1 MIRKKIIEHGIAL
14 VLVGIVFV
22 LISLLLIRDSAGPL
36 SDNEKLVQQYAAA
49 GFIDWNDPAQR
60 AVFKDVWNIYHPA
73 QSLKVDSLSAAITSA
88 YNSKAGLAA
97 RRPGGKTELSFP
109 ENILRLAPLYL
120 NFIFVYVIVLIFSYY
135 AAQTCGIWRFVQ
147 MKRGRSSYLQ
157 LLYVEIQHRPARSH
171 FKEICIWVVRCGRLL
186 GFALLK
192 GIIYLT
198 LFAPAYVVAYAFKTS
213 FDTDSILF
221 MIVLGAFSNGLLIT
235 YTQKF
240 FAYLI
245 SESHKGYLQTAL
257 VKNLKRSYQY
267 NSADGIPL
275 SSMLRFKK
283 VFPGH
288 VFGHIYSN
296 ARYQYLPALKE
307 QASFLITGLII
318 IEMALNIQNHLCYDL
333 LQNLL
338 YQDYTSVLIAVF
350 GIFLIIKSTEI
361 VTDVLYLRE
370 TQRYENR

>member
-1 MIRKKIIEHGIAL
+1 MIRKKIIGHSIAL

-22 LISLLLIRDSAGPL
+22 LLSFLLTRPSAGPL
-36 SDNEKLVQQYAAA
+36 TSTGILVQQYAGAD
-49 GFIDWNDPAQR
+49 FVDWNDPAQR
-60 AVFKDVWNIYHPA
+60 ALFKDVWILYHPGQA
-73 QSLKVDSLSAAITSA
+73 AKGDSLLAAIVNV
-88 YNSKAGLAA
+88 YNSKAGLTE
-97 RRPGGKTELSFP
+97 RKLHKTELSFQQKV
-109 ENILRLAPLYL
+109 LRLGPMYF
-120 NFIFVYVIVLIFSYY
+120 NFIIVYLIVLIFSYY
-135 AAQTCGIWRFVQ
+135 AAQTFGIWRFVQ

-157 LLYVEIQHRPARSH
+157 LLYAEFRQGPH
-171 FKEICIWVVRCGRLL
+171 FKGFYLWMLRCGKLL
-186 GFALLK
+186 GLTLIK
-192 GIIYLT
+192 GIIYLI
-198 LFAPAYVVAYAFKTS
+198 LFAPAYVVAYAFKTR

-240 FAYLI
+240 FAFLVN
-245 SESHKGYLQTAL
+245 ESRKGYVQTAL
-257 VKNLKRSYQY
+257 VKNLRHSYDY
-267 NSADGIPL
+267 HSADGVPL
-275 SSMLRFKK
+275 SAILRFKK

-338 YQDYTSVLIAVF
+338 YQDYISVLIASF

-361 VTDVLYLRE
+361 AADVLYLRE
-370 TQRYENR
+370 TQRYENC

>member
-1 MIRKKIIEHGIAL
+1 MIRKKIVEHSIAL
-14 VLVGIVFV
+14 VLVGVVFV
-22 LISLLLIRDSAGPL
+22 LISLLLSREGAGPL
-36 SDNEKLVQQYAAA
+36 SSEDKLVRQYAGA

-60 AVFKDVWNIYHPA
+60 AVFKDVWIIYHPGQDSKA
-73 QSLKVDSLSAAITSA
+73 DSLSAAITSA

-97 RRPGGKTELSFP
+97 RNLHKTELSFP
-109 ENILRLAPLYL
+109 EKILKLAPLYL
-120 NFIFVYVIVLIFSYY
+120 NFLLVYIIVLVFSYY
-135 AAQTCGIWRFVQ
+135 AAQTVAVWRFVQ
-147 MKRGRSSYLQ
+147 MKRRRSSYLQ
-157 LLYVEIQHRPARSH
+157 LLYVEIRQRPLRSPL
-171 FKEICIWVVRCGRLL
+171 KEICTWGFRCVRLL
-186 GFALLK
+186 GLALLK
-192 GIIYLT
+192 GILYLI
-198 LFAPAYVVAYAFKTS
+198 LFAPAYVVAYAFKTR

-240 FAYLI
+240 FAFLAG
-245 SESHKGYLQTAL
+245 ESRKGYLQTAL
-257 VKNLKRSYQY
+257 VKNLKHSYDFS
-267 NSADGIPL
+267 SADGIPF
-275 SSMLRFKK
+275 SRILRFKK
-283 VFPGH
+283 IFPEH

-333 LQNLL
+333 LQNLF
-338 YQDYTSVLIAVF
+338 YQDYISVLIASF

-361 VTDVLYLRE
+361 LTDVLYLRE